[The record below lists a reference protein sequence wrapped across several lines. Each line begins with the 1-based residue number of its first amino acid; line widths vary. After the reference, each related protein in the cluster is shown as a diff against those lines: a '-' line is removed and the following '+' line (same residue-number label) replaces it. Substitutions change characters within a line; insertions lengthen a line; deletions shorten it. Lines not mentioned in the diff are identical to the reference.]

1 MFYQSIQYKF
11 FFSLVAILIRELL
24 LQLLSIKGVDER
36 SSSQKILKPFDFILL
51 LQLLLFKG
59 ADECSS
65 SQQILNPFDIILLLH
80 LLLIKGADER
90 TFESFGLLNNI
101 SVIRPYTNLVNPK
114 FFKSTRKTK
123 STNSITRERSVWSSF
138 FNSDT

>member
-11 FFSLVAILIRELL
+11 SFSLVAILIRELL
-24 LQLLSIKGVDER
+24 LQLLSIKGADER
-36 SSSQKILKPFDFILL
+36 SSSQKILKPFNFILL

-65 SQQILNPFDIILLLH
+65 SQQILNPVDIILLLH

-90 TFESFGLLNNI
+90 TFKSLRQLNNFSI
-101 SVIRPYTNLVNPK
+101 SARDAVSLLLSQQ
-114 FFKSTRKTK
+114 F
-123 STNSITRERSVWSSF
+123 
-138 FNSDT
+138 SDGLFLFHLEAD